1 MLTKT
6 WAAALLLPTAIQA
19 LTFDCNHIQIDKQKF
34 NLSPLGGPKA
44 VNNQELSP
52 PSITNT
58 TFTVDICAPLKKD
71 SDVPN
76 DQQCPSGTRVCAI
89 ERDYALA
96 AKDDEK
102 NKGTVHKVI
111 PIAGEFATSHGR
123 SLDAKVTRLKDGS
136 SHEDAER
143 EGLRVELNGG
153 RYPDTRNGRTQRAII
168 EFICDKDVDGTEG
181 FTEATADGMNVM
193 PREYSAMAK
202 REGDDDDDG
211 DDIELP
217 DLDKDK
223 SLQFVTYKAEG
234 KDKDI
239 DVLRLTWK
247 TKYACEGEAAKTPS
261 KSPDGA
267 AKGNWGFFT
276 WFIIILFL
284 LAASYIIFGS
294 WLNYNRYGARGW
306 DLVPHGDAIRDM
318 PYLVK
323 DWSANVMDR
332 VRGGSGGSRGGYSAV

>member
-1 MLTKT
+1 MLTIT

-19 LTFDCNHIQIDKQKF
+19 VTFDCNHVEIDRQKF
-34 NLSPLGGPKA
+34 NLSPLSGPKA
-44 VNNQELSP
+44 VHWQVASP

-58 TFTVDICAPLKKD
+58 TFTLDICKPLKKD
-71 SDVPN
+71 SN
-76 DQQCPSGTRVCAI
+76 IANEEQCPSGTRVCAI
-89 ERDYALA
+89 ERDYAMA
-96 AKDDEK
+96 VKDDGK
-102 NKGTVHKVI
+102 NDGTVHKVI

-123 SLDAKVTRLKDGS
+123 SLDPKVTRLKDGS
-136 SHEDAER
+136 SNEDAER

-153 RYPDTRNGRTQRAII
+153 RYPDSRSGRTQRAII
-168 EFICDKDVDGTEG
+168 EFLCDRNLDGTEG
-181 FTEATADGMNVM
+181 FTEAETDSSNIT
-193 PREYSAMAK
+193 PREYKAMAK
-202 REGDDDDDG
+202 RQDGDN

-223 SLQFVTYKAEG
+223 SLQFVSYKAEG
-234 KDKDI
+234 KEGEI

-247 TKYACEGEAAKTPS
+247 TKYACEGEASKTPN
-261 KSPDGA
+261 SP